1 MHEQLKIFVD
11 RLKGGGVY
19 SLDELCSTDFMD
31 LNDAEI
37 KMGETLSCKG
47 EAYLADSELIVHLDI
62 STTVFMP
69 CAICNEAVEVPI
81 HLKGIYLNQR
91 LDRLKSGVYD
101 LSSPLRE
108 EILLSL
114 PRTAECEGSCPRR
127 EEYKKYFV
135 SENEE

>member
-19 SLDELCSTDFMD
+19 TLDEVCPTDFMD
-31 LNDAEI
+31 LNDPEI
-37 KMGETLSCKG
+37 KVGETLSCKG
-47 EAYLADSELIVHLDI
+47 EAYLAESELIVHLDI
-62 STTVFMP
+62 STTIFMP
-69 CAICNEAVEVPI
+69 CAICSEAVEVPI
-81 HLKGIYLNQR
+81 LLKGLYLNQN
-91 LDRLKSGVYD
+91 LDRLKNGVYD
-101 LSSPLRE
+101 LSSAIRE

-114 PRTAECEGSCPRR
+114 PRRAECEGSCPKR